1 MLGIQQK
8 KGDPD
13 KLCGR
18 LVAYARISPSAS
30 KEQNVGPIPFASMVR
45 NGILAVRGE
54 FEKSN
59 NIKRFLQQETGVS
72 SIDKGISEMIE
83 HIKESGGE
91 LPEGLDIDSF
101 KDRLEELSSMEI
113 IPVPAK
119 IMFYDSEEEILE
131 ENADIYYVGE
141 FTGMSQ
147 AHLCI
152 TSLPILYQAKY
163 REQQS
168 AEEQSYI
175 NELLS
180 QIESNGL
187 ISSKPEGGEFLP
199 GKGNLLTFVGNLQE
213 LLERQVVP
221 YLLYQA
227 AEEEQF
233 TASLNRFNEFMVP
246 YKEPKDVQQIA
257 MTLRKLRSNE
267 NNVKERFRLE
277 LLCRKVG
284 AMYHEKFEEIP
295 GIQRKLAELDLPDSK
310 KTAEGN
316 P

>member
-8 KGDPD
+8 KGDPE

-18 LVAYARISPSAS
+18 LVVYAKITPSAS
-30 KEQNVGPIPFASMVR
+30 KDQNAGPIPFASMVR

-54 FEKSN
+54 FEKN
-59 NIKRFLQQETGVS
+59 NSIKRFLQHEAGAS
-72 SIDKGISEMIE
+72 SVDKGISDMIE

-119 IMFYDSEEEILE
+119 IMFYDNEEEILE
-131 ENADIYYVGE
+131 ENADIYYIGE
-141 FTGMSQ
+141 FSGMSQ

-163 REQQS
+163 REQQN

-180 QIESNGL
+180 QIETDGL
-187 ISSKPEGGEFLP
+187 ITSKPETGEFLP
-199 GKGNLLTFVGNLQE
+199 GNGNLLTFVGNLQE

-227 AEEEQF
+227 ADEEQF
-233 TASLNRFNEFMVP
+233 STSLDRFYAFMAP
-246 YKEPKDVQQIA
+246 YKDQRDVQLIGK
-257 MTLRKLRSNE
+257 TLRRLRVNE
-267 NNVKERFRLE
+267 NDVKERSRLE
-277 LLCRKVG
+277 LLCRKVS
-284 AMYHEKFEEIP
+284 AMYHEKFEQVPEI
-295 GIQRKLAELDLPDSK
+295 QKKLSELDL
-310 KTAEGN
+310 
-316 P
+316 